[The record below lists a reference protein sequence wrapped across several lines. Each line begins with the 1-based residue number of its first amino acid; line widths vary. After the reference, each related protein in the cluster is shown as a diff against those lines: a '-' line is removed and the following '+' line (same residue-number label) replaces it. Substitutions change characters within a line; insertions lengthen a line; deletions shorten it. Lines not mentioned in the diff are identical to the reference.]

1 MQNPI
6 RRHREKQWLKQ
17 LDVSL
22 LLGVSEMT
30 LSHWERGARCPSEKM
45 ILKLAEIFKVEP
57 QTLKT
62 ELMSYIEEKRKYIEH
77 RIKAQID

>member
-17 LDVSL
+17 LDISL
-22 LLGVSEMT
+22 LLGVSEVT
-30 LSHWERGARCPSEKM
+30 ISHWERGARCPSETM
-45 ILKLAEIFKVEP
+45 ILKLAELFKVEP

-62 ELMSYIEEKRKYIEH
+62 ELMSYIEEKQKDIKH
-77 RIKAQID
+77 RIRVQNN